1 MQQAKKQ
8 KRSWI
13 YQQKPM
19 NHDVVNVGTTTI
31 RVPNLLMRSCLCLRA
46 LQSAAL
52 SALCKQL
59 AYCSNHG
66 CGAMTV
72 S

>member
-1 MQQAKKQ
+1 MEQAKKQ

-13 YQQKPM
+13 YQSKPM
-19 NHDVVNVGTTTI
+19 NHDVVNVGTITVP
-31 RVPNLLMRSCLCLRA
+31 VPNLLMRSCLCLRA
-46 LQSAAL
+46 LQSVAL

-59 AYCSNHG
+59 ACCSNHG

-72 S
+72 R